1 MKKTPIKLLGMM
13 LLLAVLLG
21 ACTADTGAGLE
32 ASGYLSAVRASVAS
46 ELSGRVVQVD
56 VEEGQQ
62 VTVGQELFRI
72 DSEYLTVQ
80 RDQASA
86 ALQQAEANLDA
97 AKKQAASAQ
106 LQYELVLQAERAA
119 DLQMRSSAWTMEVE
133 EDFRPAW
140 YFQKTEMIEA
150 AKLQVEA
157 SEVALA
163 NAQTALEAELNKAS
177 SNNFISAEEKLAQAQ
192 LAYTT
197 SQQVLDQAKV
207 TVFGLAA
214 DGSPADGDETA
225 LTNAE
230 KALLDA
236 AKENNASAKSEFYA
250 ALLEYSRMLTTS
262 AADAVIQARARV
274 AVAESNRNF
283 ANTVLM
289 GLQTGEQSL
298 RVFAAQAAVESANSQ
313 VSQAEAGLE
322 QAQQA
327 LKLAEIQ
334 LNRSVTLAPM
344 DGIVMT
350 RSLEVGELA
359 VAGGIVMDIAQLDTL
374 ELIVYL
380 PEDQYGMVALLD
392 PVVLTVDS
400 YKGQR
405 FTGRVIHIADE
416 AEFTPRNVQTEEG
429 RKATVYAVK
438 ILVENKERKLK
449 PGMPANAEF
458 NLP

>member
-1 MKKTPIKLLGMM
+1 
-13 LLLAVLLG
+13 
-21 ACTADTGAGLE
+21 
-32 ASGYLSAVRASVAS
+32 
-46 ELSGRVVQVD
+46 
-56 VEEGQQ
+56 
-62 VTVGQELFRI
+62 
-72 DSEYLTVQ
+72 
-80 RDQASA
+80 
-86 ALQQAEANLDA
+86 
-97 AKKQAASAQ
+97 
-106 LQYELVLQAERAA
+106 
-119 DLQMRSSAWTMEVE
+119 
-133 EDFRPAW
+133 
-140 YFQKTEMIEA
+140 MIEA